1 MVYVFAFKAVAVL
14 SELTAGLVAIRA
26 ITALVWF

>member
-1 MVYVFAFKAVAVL
+1 MVYVFALEAVTVV
-14 SELTAGLVAIRA
+14 SELTASLITVRA